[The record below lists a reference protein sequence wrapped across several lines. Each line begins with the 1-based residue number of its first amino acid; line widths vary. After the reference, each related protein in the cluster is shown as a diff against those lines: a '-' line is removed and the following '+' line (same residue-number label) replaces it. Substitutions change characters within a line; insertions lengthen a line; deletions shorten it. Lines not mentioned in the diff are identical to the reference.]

1 MGFVKDYMDDIHG
14 KEIDLQKT
22 TIKIPGANKP
32 RIGKSLLN
40 LEANKLPTEA
50 INSLNL
56 NSAVAMTFTNGGNH
70 HHNANNGVHCDLKGA
85 ISEDM
90 IASTH
95 STGKSGTVPSSTG
108 SRLFCSFVLG
118 LTNGSDAAAVTA
130 NPRLD
135 VASKKR
141 HRRIK
146 SNHKSDQNKEDE
158 QEGFEFII
166 VSLDNK
172 QWHFEAAS
180 NDEREEWVQAIEQQ
194 ILSSLQTN
202 ETNKLKVR
210 PHLNR

>member
-1 MGFVKDYMDDIHG
+1 MDDSHG

-32 RIGKSLLN
+32 RIGKSVIN
-40 LEANKLPTEA
+40 LDTNKLQND
-50 INSLNL
+50 INSL
-56 NSAVAMTFTNGGNH
+56 H
-70 HHNANNGVHCDLKGA
+70 
-85 ISEDM
+85 
-90 IASTH
+90 
-95 STGKSGTVPSSTG
+95 
-108 SRLFCSFVLG
+108 
-118 LTNGSDAAAVTA
+118 LTNNSQDTNLKNGTSSENDALNQQPIITNAEILSRV
-130 NPRLD
+130 D
-135 VASKKR
+135 VNSKKR

-146 SNHKSDQNKEDE
+146 SNHKSDQNKEEE

-202 ETNKLKVR
+202 ETNKLKAKHGAFTADSVAILTVKCVAGNS
-210 PHLNR
+210 HCADCDALSMFHIIESK